1 MKLLIASML
10 AVFALSAQAAELNI
24 YSVYPEEALGKA
36 IEVFSARTGTKVN
49 LIVAKSGELLEKL
62 SSEGANSPADLHI
75 DKDLVYHAKAKR
87 MGLYSE
93 INSEFLNKNIPE
105 NFFDTNKT
113 WFMVFYRARVMM
125 YNPKNVKANE
135 LSNFQDLADPKW
147 NGRLCMRTSKS
158 SYNEALTAYF
168 IQHLGVEST
177 KSMLEGM
184 VNNLAVDPT
193 KNDRAMIEMID
204 AGICDI
210 GIANTYYL
218 APYIVKNPDFN
229 VKVIFPNQKNS
240 MAHVNGVG
248 IGLVKSSKNKKL
260 ATQFMEFMAST
271 EVQGPLA
278 QAFYQ
283 YPVNKEAAV
292 EATISAFGNFKVDTT
307 SVDTIG
313 GRIEEARKLM
323 DEVEYK

>member
-10 AVFALSAQAAELNI
+10 AVFTLSAQAAELNI

-49 LIVAKSGELLEKL
+49 LIVGTSGELIEKL

-75 DKDLVYHAKAKR
+75 DKDLVYHAEAKR
-87 MGLYSE
+87 KGFYAE
-93 INSEFLNKNIPE
+93 INSDFLNKTVPK

-113 WFMVFYRARVMM
+113 WFMIFYRARVMM

-135 LSNFQDLADPKW
+135 LANFEDLADSKW

-168 IQHLGVEST
+168 IQHLGVEKT
-177 KSMLEGM
+177 KNMLTGM
-184 VNNLAVDPT
+184 VSNLAVDPT

-204 AGICDI
+204 AGVCDV

-229 VKVIFPNQKNS
+229 VKVAFPNQKSS

-260 ATQFMEFMAST
+260 ATQFMEFMTSA
-271 EVQGPLA
+271 EVQAPLA

-283 YPVNKEAAV
+283 YPVNKEAAI
-292 EATISAFGNFKVDTT
+292 ESTISAFGSFKVDAT

-313 GRIEEARKLM
+313 GRTEEARKLM